1 MLTDRQSKILYS
13 LIQEHIKTAEPV
25 ASSVLAEKCKFNFS
39 PATVRNEFAELE
51 EMGFLDQPY
60 TSAGR
65 VPTDKAYRY
74 FVDGLLGGIQK
85 ERQRLDEIERAIK
98 SFIDS
103 EHFNRHIVKSL
114 ANASNNLALGWVESD
129 EDDDF
134 HFAGLKNLLKAP
146 EFENNEYSLRVGDIL
161 DRIDDEIEMFMKKE
175 KDEGNEV
182 NPVKKRFSNGV
193 KVYIGSEMPIRGA
206 KDFSLIISSIPSR
219 WGDLRIAI
227 LGPTRMDYEKN
238 LRLLKS
244 VKEMLE

>member
-1 MLTDRQSKILYS
+1 MLTERQSKILYA

-25 ASSVLAEKCKFNFS
+25 ASSVLAKKCKFNFS
-39 PATVRNEFAELE
+39 SATVRNEFALLE

-60 TSAGR
+60 TSSGR

-85 ERQRLDEIERAIK
+85 ERQRLDEIEKVIK
-98 SFIDS
+98 SFIGS

-114 ANASNNLALGWVESD
+114 ASASNNLALGWVDND

-146 EFENNEYSLRVGDIL
+146 EFEDGGYSLRVGDIL

-175 KDEGNEV
+175 KDEGNEM
-182 NPVKKRFSNGV
+182 

-227 LGPTRMDYEKN
+227 FGPTRMDYERN
-238 LRLLKS
+238 LRLLNS
-244 VKEMLE
+244 VKRLLE

>member
-1 MLTDRQSKILYS
+1 MLTERQSKILYS
-13 LIQEHIKTAEPV
+13 LIQEYIRSAEPV
-25 ASSVLAEKCKFNFS
+25 ASAMLAKKCKFGFS
-39 PATVRNEFAELE
+39 SATVRNEFAQLE
-51 EMGFLDQPY
+51 EMGFLDQPH
-60 TSAGR
+60 TSGGR

-85 ERQRLDEIERAIK
+85 ERQRLDEIEKAIK
-98 SFIDS
+98 SFIGS

-114 ANASNNLALGWVESD
+114 ASASNNMALGWVDSD

-134 HFAGLKNLLKAP
+134 HFSGLKNLLKAP
-146 EFENNEYSLRVGDIL
+146 EFESAKHSMMVGDIL

-175 KDEGNEV
+175 NDKGNE
-182 NPVKKRFSNGV
+182 V

-227 LGPTRMDYEKN
+227 FGPTRMDYEKN
-238 LRLLKS
+238 LQLLSSVKRLL
-244 VKEMLE
+244 E